1 MSSSKHG
8 MIAGLRPLALDAGL
22 PLGLYY
28 ALSAA
33 GVPTFAALALSS
45 VVPLVRTVW
54 SALAERK
61 LNALAALI
69 LVANA
74 VGFGLSAVTGD
85 PRLMLAKDSGITGAL
100 GLVVLVAALFGR
112 PLMTSTMLPVLLRGD
127 AERTAAWRRLTAAPG
142 PLRRAEGRFSLIW
155 GAGLLFESVLR
166 VIGAYTVPVQVMVG
180 LGGAIAA
187 VVLSATFVVSGRLA
201 VLPMKKLL
209 GAETDRA
216 TDRQERLPVRELA
229 TAA

>member
-1 MSSSKHG
+1 MSSSKHDT
-8 MIAGLRPLALDAGL
+8 IAGLKPLALDAAL

-33 GVPTFAALALSS
+33 GLSTFAALALSS

-54 SALAERK
+54 SALAERQ
-61 LNALAALI
+61 LNALATLI

-100 GLVVLVAALFGR
+100 GLVVLVTALCGR
-112 PLMTSTMLPVLLRGD
+112 PLMTSTVLPVLLRGD
-127 AERTAAWRRLTAAPG
+127 TERTAAWRRLTAAPG
-142 PLRRAEGRFSLIW
+142 PMRRHEARFSLIW

-166 VIGAYTVPVQVMVG
+166 VVGAYTVPVHVMVG

-187 VVLSATFVVSGRLA
+187 VVLSATFVVSGRAA

-216 TDRQERLPVRELA
+216 AAERVLPAKELT